1 MVTCARLSTY
11 ALTRGLETLMKMTFS
26 LLLFTSIKVLNSSPT
41 WKCQKC
47 CVPKAPQNQLSTQFA
62 QVRVRYSLQ
71 CIGLSPYRSS
81 SISLVMNANYPSLTW
96 SLMFVFLKA
105 KRHMVLT
112 EERYETCLELALSGA
127 NSFVSRHTQT
137 TAFETFRCQRRSSRE
152 RRRRSRWWRR
162 RWQSLTWLPS
172 SFPTG

>member
-1 MVTCARLSTY
+1 
-11 ALTRGLETLMKMTFS
+11 MKMTFP

-81 SISLVMNANYPSLTW
+81 SISLVMNANCPTLTW

-112 EERYETCLELALSGA
+112 KERYETCLELALNLLCQAPTPLSPGTLKPPPLKPFAASGDLHGSA
-127 NSFVSRHTQT
+127 AVDPGGGGGGGSPSPG
-137 TAFETFRCQRRSSRE
+137 C
-152 RRRRSRWWRR
+152 
-162 RWQSLTWLPS
+162 LPH
-172 SFPTG
+172 FPPGKR